1 MTLTARAVILAIFTV
16 VLLGVPLG
24 VEAQQTAKVWR
35 VGLIHVGLDHVPP
48 SLATLREGLRAL
60 GYDEGKNIRLDFR
73 NLADEA
79 AAHATA
85 KEFVRDQVDL
95 IVAFEEQAMRG
106 AKAATSRTPVVFLH
120 LEDPVA
126 DGFVASLAR
135 PGGNVTGFVTWPVSP
150 GKQIE
155 LFSEI
160 LPRPRR
166 LLVLVDPTDPV
177 TRRELPDLRRAS
189 TAVRL
194 QLLEQEVTS
203 ASDIERVLSTVDRTK
218 ADGLFVLSP
227 TLRTNFP
234 SLILRLATARQLP
247 LMGLRKEWVQ
257 QGALFSYAPD
267 LGGIGRAAASHVDK
281 ILRGTKPADLP
292 VEQATTFELVI
303 NLRTARALGLTI
315 PPSLRARADRV
326 IE

>member
-1 MTLTARAVILAIFTV
+1 MTLTSRTVIVAISA
-16 VLLGVPLG
+16 VLLMAGPLA
-24 VEAQQTAKVWR
+24 VEAQQAGKVWR
-35 VGLIHVGLDHVPP
+35 VGLLHVGLDHVPP
-48 SLATLREGLRAL
+48 SLATLRDRLRAL
-60 GYDEGKNIRLDFR
+60 GYDERKNIRLDFR

-79 AAHATA
+79 AAHAAA
-85 KEFVRDQVDL
+85 KEFVRDRVDL

-106 AKAATSRTPVVFLH
+106 AKASTSRIPVVFLH

-135 PGGNVTGFVTWPVSP
+135 PGGNATGFVTWPVSP
-150 GKQIE
+150 SKQLE

-189 TAVRL
+189 AAVQL
-194 QLLEQEVTS
+194 QLTEREVVS
-203 ASDIERVLSTVDRTK
+203 ASDIERVLAATDRTK
-218 ADGLFVLSP
+218 SDGLFVLSP

-234 SLILRLATARQLP
+234 SLILRLATARRLP
-247 LMGLRKEWVQ
+247 LVGLRKEWVR

-267 LGGIGRAAASHVDK
+267 FGAIGRAAAPYVDK

-303 NLRTARALGLTI
+303 NLKTARALGLTI
-315 PPSLRARADRV
+315 PPSLRARADQV